1 MDKSQVEVC
10 ENQVET
16 DTLKTVSLYMIYCTY
31 LIHLVYSYSILV
43 LSVLIRET
51 CPCDALTS

>member
-1 MDKSQVEVC
+1 MDTSQVKVC

-16 DTLKTVSLYMIYCTY
+16 DTLKTISY